1 MRSSDNNKTCH
12 GCIVTISNVWIV
24 PGKLGART
32 LDFGQYFIVI
42 YRYELQ
48 HPDTTSCE
56 TGGGTKPRMGLDLNC
71 VLSQLSGDRWRG
83 HGGPRY
89 DRLTAVSSTHYC
101 WAPSYQP
108 RAILGGSLPFP
119 CLVYILMITLKE
131 QDLDLCS
138 DKLIYFPHKRL
149 ACVARCDVL
158 PVVLWAVWPTAVD

>member
-1 MRSSDNNKTCH
+1 MSWLYCH
-12 GCIVTISNVWIV
+12 NLQCMDCPRKIGCPHARFWSIFYCYLPLRVTAPRHHFLWD
-24 PGKLGART
+24 R
-32 LDFGQYFIVI
+32 
-42 YRYELQ
+42 
-48 HPDTTSCE
+48 
-56 TGGGTKPRMGLDLNC
+56 GGTKPRMGLDLNC
-71 VLSQLSGDRWRG
+71 VLSGDRWRG

-138 DKLIYFPHKRL
+138 DKLIYFPPRRL
-149 ACVARCDVL
+149 ASVARCDVMG
-158 PVVLWAVWPTAVD
+158 VVLCPVWPTAVY